1 MRCHAVVPTPLRL
14 ADELQHGC
22 HLGFGS
28 ALLPSKLSLDV
39 GMQQLILELV
49 AHLIDLALAFI
60 DVLPERFLAL
70 AVAHL
75 AGAVDVLQRAG
86 DVVIGVLDA
95 TFRLVRHVAVGAS
108 YAALRVNALLSNLI
122 LRVLRLED
130 GCAAEGVDVVVVVR
144 LVIVGLG
151 VLHRHALVPREGE
164 VLAFTLEVIL
174 HVALGAD
181 ERAHLLRGGL
191 GDVLALALESLDQ
204 RGTGDLQIHRLRV
217 VTVAAANR
225 VHDLGTHRAPRC
237 FVEVGNTHLVHHAGH
252 VGAFTCP
259 ARGRLDVALAV
270 YTGVARAED
279 GAHVFDGMLMAAG
292 RIVFAREGVASPKD
306 DHLWPC
312 SQHIDGVAAIE
323 LGREG
328 GVLRLCPSLVFARIV
343 EAPDLVARLELGD
356 VGLLVVVNRCNL
368 GAPLGDGCG

>member
-1 MRCHAVVPTPLRL
+1 MH
-14 ADELQHGC
+14 
-22 HLGFGS
+22 
-28 ALLPSKLSLDV
+28 KL
-39 GMQQLILELV
+39 IFELV
-49 AHLIDLALAFI
+49 AHLVDLALAFI
-60 DVLPERFLAL
+60 DVLPERLLAL

-108 YAALRVNALLSNLI
+108 YAALRVDALLSNLI
-122 LRVLRLED
+122 LRVLRLENR
-130 GCAAEGVDVVVVVR
+130 CTAEGMDIVVVVR

-174 HVALGAD
+174 HVALGTD

-204 RGTGDLQIHRLRV
+204 RRTGDLQIHRLRV

-225 VHDLGTHRAPRC
+225 VHDLGAHRAPRR
-237 FVEVGNTHLVHHAGH
+237 FVEVGNAHLVHHTGY
-252 VGAFTCP
+252 VRTFTCP
-259 ARGRLDVALAV
+259 ARSRLNVALAV
-270 YTGVARAED
+270 YTGVTRTED
-279 GAHVFDGMLMAAG
+279 GAHVFDGMLMATG
-292 RIVFAREGVASPKD
+292 RIVFAREGVARPED
-306 DHLWPC
+306 NHLWPG
-312 SQHIDGVAAIE
+312 SQHVDGVATVE

-328 GVLRLCPSLVFARIV
+328 GVRRLRPSLVFTREV

-368 GAPLGDGCG
+368 GAPLRDGCG

>member
-1 MRCHAVVPTPLRL
+1 M
-14 ADELQHGC
+14 
-22 HLGFGS
+22 
-28 ALLPSKLSLDV
+28 
-39 GMQQLILELV
+39 
-49 AHLIDLALAFI
+49 
-60 DVLPERFLAL
+60 
-70 AVAHL
+70 
-75 AGAVDVLQRAG
+75 
-86 DVVIGVLDA
+86 VIGVLDA

-108 YAALRVNALLSNLI
+108 YAALRVDALLSNLI

-130 GCAAEGVDVVVVVR
+130 GCAAEGVDVVIVVR
-144 LVIVGLG
+144 FVVIGLG

-204 RGTGDLQIHRLRV
+204 RRTGDLQIHRLRV

-225 VHDLGTHRAPRC
+225 VHDLGAQLAPRRL
-237 FVEVGNTHLVHHAGH
+237 VEVGYTHLVHHTGNI
-252 VGAFTCP
+252 GTFTCP
-259 ARGRLDVALAV
+259 TRSRLNVALAV
-270 YTGVARAED
+270 YTGVTRTED
-279 GAHVFDGMLMAAG
+279 GAHVFDGMLMATG
-292 RIVFAREGVASPKD
+292 RIVFAREGVARPED
-306 DHLWPC
+306 NHLWPG
-312 SQHIDGVAAIE
+312 SQHVDGVATVE

-328 GVLRLCPSLVFARIV
+328 GVRRLRPSLVFTREV